1 MPSDFRV
8 PDDLSG
14 LGERL
19 QEHPSKAAAGRTGY
33 FTVAAV
39 LLVLSGLTVIGVVNP
54 PQHNPPPQI
63 VVISAMIAFF
73 VFSVAFFVMG
83 MLSQS
88 YSLILFPDALVRA
101 GGGAT
106 EIFRWSDIRD
116 VYAYVNPVGVKCRLV
131 TQDDRKLQIDTSVKD
146 SKKLEEGV
154 RKAILDH
161 LLPPALE
168 AFERGNTLTFGP
180 LRLDQSYL
188 YYKDK
193 RLSWNEVAKM
203 KLLYNAYTRAV
214 QFEVNAAGSVLLPW
228 CSVKMQ
234 DIPNVDVFT
243 TLAERKQAFK
253 Q

>member
-1 MPSDFRV
+1 MPSDFRL
-8 PDDLSG
+8 PDALSG
-14 LGERL
+14 LGEPL
-19 QEHPSKAAAGRTGY
+19 QVHPSKAAAGRTGY
-33 FTVAAV
+33 FTVAGV
-39 LLVLSGLTVIGVVNP
+39 LLILSGLSVIGVVNP

-63 VVISAMIAFF
+63 VVISAMVAFF

-101 GGGAT
+101 GGEAT
-106 EIFRWSDIRD
+106 EIFRWSDVRD
-116 VYAYVNPVGVKCRLV
+116 VYAYVNPVGVKCRVV
-131 TQDDRKLQIDTSVKD
+131 TKDGRKLQIDTSVKEG
-146 SKKLEEGV
+146 KKLEEDV
-154 RKAILDH
+154 RQAIFDH
-161 LLPPALE
+161 MLPGALE
-168 AFERGNTLTFGP
+168 AFERGTTLTFGP
-180 LRLDQSYL
+180 LRIDQSYL

-203 KLLYNAYTRAV
+203 QLLYNAYTRSV

-234 DIPNVDVFT
+234 DIPNVDVFK
-243 TLAERKQAFK
+243 TLAERKQAFT